1 MSIRQ
6 INFTMK
12 AAAGVMLLASAAVLA
27 GSMLMPLDT
36 RVAGPVDPSIAKT
49 ESSSS
54 ASDLPPLEDFAPVFA
69 AHLRGQTVAAAP
81 VLASSGS
88 LTLVGTVGDNVA
100 LVRSG
105 SETEARVVGEKFAGA
120 EIVAVRARAGEAD
133 IRTSDGI
140 VTLRKSPDATEP
152 NFIREG
158 THP

>member
-1 MSIRQ
+1 
-6 INFTMK
+6 
-12 AAAGVMLLASAAVLA
+12 MLAASAAVIA

-36 RVAGPVDPSIAKT
+36 HVASSVDSSNVKT

-69 AHLRGQTVAAAP
+69 AHLRGQTIAAASA
-81 VLASSGS
+81 VASSGS
-88 LTLVGTVGDNVA
+88 LTLVGTFGDNVA

-140 VTLRKSPDATEP
+140 VTLRKSPDAAEP

-158 THP
+158 TRP